1 MKHPLKMMPLLAM
14 TLLMASPSVWATP
27 DALRAKVERALS
39 ARHRPP
45 TARQLLQYGLDVDV
59 VLREIVEEPRGN
71 RLARNRALTT
81 LRHFPGMETR
91 ALLEHVLDETSREK
105 RGLAMLDLGQALR
118 SYAMIVGPKSL
129 ARVQPLL
136 KHQVLEV
143 RLAAASALRLSK
155 HRDAQALIRSRLT
168 LETSTTGRAELK
180 KQLVILDRAAKT
192 K

>member
-1 MKHPLKMMPLLAM
+1 MTKLNMKPLLVMAAM
-14 TLLMASPSVWATP
+14 LVATPTAWATP

-59 VLREIVEEPRGN
+59 VLRQIVEEPRGN

-91 ALLEHVLDETSREK
+91 ALLEHVLNKTIGAT
-105 RGLAMLDLGQALR
+105 RGIAILDLGQALR
-118 SYAMIVGPKSL
+118 SYAMVVGPESL
-129 ARVQPLL
+129 RRVQPLL
-136 KHQVLEV
+136 QHQVLEV
-143 RLAAASALRLSK
+143 RLAAAGALRLSK
-155 HRDAQALIRSRLT
+155 HRDARALIRSRLT

-180 KQLVILDRAAKT
+180 QQLVILDRTDLAR
-192 K
+192 